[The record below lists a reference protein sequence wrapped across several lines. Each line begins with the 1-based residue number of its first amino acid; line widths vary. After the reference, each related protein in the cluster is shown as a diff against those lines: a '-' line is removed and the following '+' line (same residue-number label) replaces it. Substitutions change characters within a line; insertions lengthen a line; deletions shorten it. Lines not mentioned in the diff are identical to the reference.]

1 MPPNDH
7 RSARR
12 SYRVAPVPV
21 ARLQVI
27 QLLTAV
33 AGRHTVHGLVEAD
46 VTETLTRLQTRHEP
60 GSITALVVAA
70 VAATVR
76 EHPNVNSRRAGRK
89 LLVFDDVDLIVT
101 VERTTRTGQVA
112 PVPMVVHRADTKT
125 AEAIATELRTGK
137 TETQAERSPAVLT
150 RLPFR
155 VVRAGVGLAG
165 TIPRWAA
172 MFGPPVGVSSLGMF
186 GSGWGIPISP
196 LTVMV
201 TVGGVG
207 HRPAVVDDRLVE
219 RDVLPLTLSFDHTV
233 VDGAPA
239 ARFAATLVQHLEGH

>member
-1 MPPNDH
+1 MPPNRR

-12 SYRVAPVPV
+12 SYRVDSIPAG
-21 ARLQVI
+21 RLHVI

-33 AGRHTVHGLVEAD
+33 AGRHTVHGLIEAD
-46 VTETLTRLQTRHEP
+46 ATETLTRLRTRREP
-60 GSITALVVAA
+60 ATITALVVAA

-101 VERTTRTGQVA
+101 VERTTRTGEVA

-125 AEAIATELRTGK
+125 EEAIAAELRTGK
-137 TETQAERSPAVLT
+137 TEPQADRFPALAT
-150 RLPFR
+150 RLPLP
-155 VVRAGVGLAG
+155 VVRAGAALAG

-186 GSGWGIPISP
+186 GAGWGIPISP
-196 LTVMV
+196 LTVMA
-201 TVGGVG
+201 TVGGVV
-207 HRPAVVDDRLVE
+207 HRPAVVDGRLVE
-219 RDVLPLTLSFDHTV
+219 RNVLPLTLSFDHTV

-239 ARFAATLVQHLEGH
+239 ARFAATLVQHLEGR